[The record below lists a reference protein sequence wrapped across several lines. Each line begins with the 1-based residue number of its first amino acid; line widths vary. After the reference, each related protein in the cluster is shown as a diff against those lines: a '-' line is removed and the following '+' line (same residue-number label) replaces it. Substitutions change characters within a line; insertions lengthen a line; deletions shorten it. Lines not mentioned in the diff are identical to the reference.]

1 MSSLRI
7 TDDAAPRL
15 PLLRSWLKRAPS
27 TPVAPIKDQA
37 KTTGESNFISIHS
50 DYISIRGTSKSFVG
64 RNSVVQALTEIDLD
78 IADGE
83 FVSVIGPSGCG
94 KSTLLMLLAGLEPP
108 SSGTMRVGN
117 KNVDGPTPNLGI
129 VFQQDVLLEWRT
141 ALENVLLQAQIRG
154 QDMVQAKARAKEL
167 LSMVSLENFAD
178 SYPYELSGGM
188 RQRVSICR
196 ALLHEPPLLLMD
208 EPFGALDALTRDQL
222 QIDLLR
228 LWSKQRMTVMFVTHS
243 IAEAVFLSDRI
254 VVMSPRPG
262 KIEEIIK
269 IDLPRPRRLRM
280 RETPEFLTYMQKV
293 TTVFKTLGVLRDED
307 EGDEQ

>member
-1 MSSLRI
+1 MSIMRMTGSAATNAPFLRGWS
-7 TDDAAPRL
+7 TREKKGAPAA
-15 PLLRSWLKRAPS
+15 S
-27 TPVAPIKDQA
+27 TVSMR
-37 KTTGESNFISIHS
+37 TNTSSN
-50 DYISIRGTSKSFVG
+50 DYISIRGTTKRFVG
-64 RNSVVQALTEIDLD
+64 RNSVVQALTAIDLD

-94 KSTLLMLLAGLEPP
+94 KSTLLMLLAGLEAA
-108 SSGTMRVGN
+108 SSGTMRIGGKEV
-117 KNVDGPTPNLGI
+117 KGPQSDLGI

-141 ALENVLLQAQIRG
+141 AIENILLQAEIRG
-154 QDMVQAKARAKEL
+154 HDMKLAMLRAKEL
-167 LSMVSLENFAD
+167 LSMVSLQNFSD

-196 ALLHEPPLLLMD
+196 ALLHAPPLLLMD

-228 LWSKQRMTVMFVTHS
+228 LWSKQKMTVMFVTHS
-243 IAEAVFLSDRI
+243 ISEAIFLSDRI
-254 VVMSPRPG
+254 VVMSPDPG

-269 IDLPRPRRLRM
+269 IDLPRPRRLSI
-280 RETPEFLTYMQKV
+280 RETPEFLTYMNKV

>member
-7 TDDAAPRL
+7 TEDAAPSQST
-15 PLLRSWLKRAPS
+15 LRGWFKRS
-27 TPVAPIKDQA
+27 
-37 KTTGESNFISIHS
+37 SNPACGAVLNRAGAVSQSDYVSIHK

-64 RNSVVQALTEIDLD
+64 RNAVVHALSEVDLD

-94 KSTLLMLLAGLEPP
+94 KSTLLMLLAGLEPA

-117 KNVDGPTPNLGI
+117 KNVDGPTPDLGI

-141 ALENVLLQAQIRG
+141 ALQNVLLQAEIRG
-154 QDMVQAKARAKEL
+154 QDKTAATARAKEL
-167 LSMVSLENFAD
+167 LAMVGLQNFLDA
-178 SYPYELSGGM
+178 YPYELSGGM

-196 ALLHEPPLLLMD
+196 ALLHAPPLLLMD

-228 LWSKQRMTVMFVTHS
+228 LWSKQKMTVMFITHS
-243 IAEAVFLSDRI
+243 ISEAVFLSDRI
-254 VVMSPRPG
+254 VVMSSRPG
-262 KIEEIIK
+262 RIEEIIK
-269 IDLPRPRRLRM
+269 IDLPRPRRLSM
-280 RETPEFLTYMQKV
+280 RETPEFLAYMQKV
-293 TTVFKTLGVLRDED
+293 TAVFKTLGVLRDE
-307 EGDEQ
+307 EGDDE

>member
-1 MSSLRI
+1 MTGSAAMNAPMLRG
-7 TDDAAPRL
+7 
-15 PLLRSWLKRAPS
+15 WLTREPATAEASTVAMRANAGS
-27 TPVAPIKDQA
+27 
-37 KTTGESNFISIHS
+37 S
-50 DYISIRGTSKSFVG
+50 DYISIRGTTKRFAG
-64 RNSVVQALTEIDLD
+64 RNSVVQALTSIDLD

-94 KSTLLMLLAGLEPP
+94 KSTLLMLLAGLEPAT
-108 SSGTMRVGN
+108 SGVMRVGG
-117 KNVDGPTPNLGI
+117 KEVKGPQSDLGI

-141 ALENVLLQAQIRG
+141 AIENVLLQAEIRG
-154 QDMVQAKARAKEL
+154 QDKKLALARAKEL
-167 LSMVSLENFAD
+167 LSMVSLQNFAD

-196 ALLHEPPLLLMD
+196 ALLHAPPLLLMD

-228 LWSKQRMTVMFVTHS
+228 LWSKQKMTVMFVTHS
-243 IAEAVFLSDRI
+243 ISEAVFLSDRV

-269 IDLPRPRRLRM
+269 IDLPRPRRLSIRD
-280 RETPEFLTYMQKV
+280 TPAFLAHMQKV

>member
-1 MSSLRI
+1 MSSFRI
-7 TDDAAPRL
+7 TDDAAPRS
-15 PLLRSWLKRAPS
+15 PLLRSWLKRARS
-27 TPVAPIKDQA
+27 TPVAPISDRA
-37 KTTGESNFISIHS
+37 KTSHHSDFVTIHS
-50 DYISIRGTSKSFVG
+50 DYISIRGTSKSFAG
-64 RNSVVQALTEIDLD
+64 RNSVVQALTEINLD

-167 LSMVSLENFAD
+167 LSMVDLQNFAD

-196 ALLHEPPLLLMD
+196 ALLHAPPLLLMD